1 MSKSL
6 SFLAATATLSLTSLL
21 PMQPASAN
29 DTGTGPFCG
38 GNVRVES
45 FSHMNGTGTGANS
58 TGRRMTYRVNLRN
71 TGSEPRNIRVEFF
84 ASNPNLIRSPP
95 LTVRVNA
102 GAEQVFVLGT
112 HELNSF
118 SHGRL
123 SDTDTQTGL
132 PHFTRVTCPR

>member
-6 SFLAATATLSLTSLL
+6 SFLAATATLALTSIL
-21 PMQPASAN
+21 PIQSASAN

-38 GNVRVES
+38 GTVRVES
-45 FSHMNGTGTGANS
+45 FSHLNDPGTGAN
-58 TGRRMTYRVNLRN
+58 TAGRKITYRVNLRN
-71 TGSEPRNIRVEFF
+71 AGTAPRNIRVEFF
-84 ASNPNLIRSPP
+84 ASNPNLIRNPA
-95 LTVRVNA
+95 LTLRVNA
-102 GAEQVFVLGT
+102 GAEQLFLLGT
-112 HELNSF
+112 HELNNF